1 MNTVVIL
8 DRSFLDMEL
17 LKPILCAV
25 SLINIHFTRPYFR
38 ILISKDTN
46 YDTLINVFPKVYQSL
61 KDTDTELLLQTQNL
75 VVSFIDTDEFTKA
88 LPNEEL
94 RKSVEDCIQVYRK
107 EITHLF
113 KLFLPRL
120 ANGFSDQRGA
130 LFGFGSHQDEDT
142 GKLLKIS
149 EFIKDD
155 ANRLKRNK
163 AQVHNLN
170 EERSVGLI
178 NYELATKG
186 KNHIEAASKKMV
198 INKNI
203 EILRNTDP
211 KDISKFRK
219 PASQIKEIKAEWKER
234 IKCHQKDS
242 YTEKEKARYKEES
255 TKYSL
260 LEQLKNEIPPG
271 PFTNVKEIQKY
282 INSPQTQT
290 EEDRNKRMFKE
301 VKYARMS
308 CTSLKPNCSVFC
320 LKRNHKN
327 LSTEEYTDNLCSY
340 LSNARSSKM
349 LTITDLNRVLHC
361 LAHQSNVDLQEHTFE
376 NEDEHHVGDHVILA
390 RRQFC

>member
-1 MNTVVIL
+1 MNTVAIL

-46 YDTLINVFPKVYQSL
+46 YDTLINIFPKVYQSL

-107 EITHLF
+107 EITHLL

-130 LFGFGSHQDEDT
+130 LFGFGPHQDEDT

-155 ANRLKRNK
+155 ANRLKCNK

-170 EERSVGLI
+170 EERSVGFI
-178 NYELATKG
+178 NYELATGAKTTL
-186 KNHIEAASKKMV
+186 KLHPKKWLLTR
-198 INKNI
+198 
-203 EILRNTDP
+203 IL
-211 KDISKFRK
+211 KF
-219 PASQIKEIKAEWKER
+219 
-234 IKCHQKDS
+234 
-242 YTEKEKARYKEES
+242 
-255 TKYSL
+255 
-260 LEQLKNEIPPG
+260 LETL
-271 PFTNVKEIQKY
+271 IQK
-282 INSPQTQT
+282 
-290 EEDRNKRMFKE
+290 
-301 VKYARMS
+301 
-308 CTSLKPNCSVFC
+308 
-320 LKRNHKN
+320 
-327 LSTEEYTDNLCSY
+327 
-340 LSNARSSKM
+340 
-349 LTITDLNRVLHC
+349 
-361 LAHQSNVDLQEHTFE
+361 TF
-376 NEDEHHVGDHVILA
+376 
-390 RRQFC
+390 